1 MSDVATKAV
10 RAVEPA
16 RVRLQID
23 VTDAA
28 ALGEPAHVVA
38 EVVPPE
44 GGGDPLGVLFCTPGG
59 GMTRRFFDL
68 PTPPGVPE
76 ASFARALAARG
87 FAVVLIDPLGVGESS
102 VPADPYLLGPD
113 LMARAGVAAVRRAL
127 EDLRTGAAAPG
138 LAAWPG
144 VRSIGVG
151 HSYGALLSVVQQ
163 AQDPLH
169 VALGLFGFHTAGLPH
184 LLTPEELAITP
195 RQVRAEL
202 AARTRVKHPTPYLD
216 LQTRPSS
223 QPVSVA
229 AAAVPV
235 LSTMSLI
242 SRTPGIVAEEAAA
255 IDVPVFLAFGD
266 KDIHGPIEAAPL
278 SYPNSPDVVL
288 LMLPDTRHNHFV
300 YPNRALLFDRF
311 AAWATAQLA
320 AL

>member
-1 MSDVATKAV
+1 MSDVAAKAV
-10 RAVEPA
+10 RAIEPA
-16 RVRLQID
+16 RIRLQID
-23 VTDAA
+23 VTEAV

-38 EVVPPE
+38 EVVTPD
-44 GGGDPLGVLFCTPGG
+44 GDGQPLGVLFCTPGG

-68 PTPPGVPE
+68 PTPAGVPE
-76 ASFARALAARG
+76 ASFARAMAARG

-113 LMARAGVAAVRRAL
+113 LMGRAGAAAVRLVL
-127 EDLRTGAAAPG
+127 EDLRKGAASPD
-138 LAAWPG
+138 LEAWPG

-163 AQDPLH
+163 ARDPVH
-169 VALGLFGFHTAGLPH
+169 VGLGLFGFHTAGLPH
-184 LLTPEELAITP
+184 LLTPEELAVTP
-195 RQVRAEL
+195 RQVRDEL

-229 AAAVPV
+229 AASVPV

-255 IDVPVFLAFGD
+255 IDVPVFLVFGD
-266 KDIHGPIEAAPL
+266 KDIHGRVDAA
-278 SYPNSPDVVL
+278 SQAYPNSPDVAL

-311 AAWATAQLA
+311 AAWAA
-320 AL
+320 ARFAAR

>member
-1 MSDVATKAV
+1 MSDVAAKAV
-10 RAVEPA
+10 RAIEPA
-16 RVRLQID
+16 RIRLQID
-23 VTDAA
+23 VTEAV

-38 EVVPPE
+38 EVVTPD
-44 GGGDPLGVLFCTPGG
+44 GDGQPLGVLFCTPGG

-68 PTPPGVPE
+68 PTPAGVPE
-76 ASFARALAARG
+76 ASFARAMAARG

-113 LMARAGVAAVRRAL
+113 LMGRAGAAAVRLVL
-127 EDLRTGAAAPG
+127 EDLRKGAASPD
-138 LAAWPG
+138 LEAWPG

-163 AQDPLH
+163 ARDPVH
-169 VALGLFGFHTAGLPH
+169 VGLGLFGFHTAGLPH
-184 LLTPEELAITP
+184 LLTPEELAVTP
-195 RQVRAEL
+195 RQVRDEL

-229 AAAVPV
+229 AASVPV

-242 SRTPGIVAEEAAA
+242 SRTPGIVAEEAAV
-255 IDVPVFLAFGD
+255 IDVPVFLVFGD
-266 KDIHGPIEAAPL
+266 KDIHGPVEAAPQA
-278 SYPNSPDVVL
+278 YPNSPDVAL

-311 AAWATAQLA
+311 AAWAA
-320 AL
+320 ARFAAR